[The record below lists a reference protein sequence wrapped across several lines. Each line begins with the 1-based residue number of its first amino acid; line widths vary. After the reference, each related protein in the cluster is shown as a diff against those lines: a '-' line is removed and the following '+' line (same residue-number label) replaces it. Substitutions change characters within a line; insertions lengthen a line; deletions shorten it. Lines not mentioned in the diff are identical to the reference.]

1 MKKRW
6 KILMLTLMFLA
17 LVPINS
23 MANEPE
29 DEVNQ
34 EEILNMQQESL
45 NISGFLKETQKYTQD
60 TFEDIDLND
69 LLTHAITGNI
79 DNKTFLKA
87 IGNIARERNCR
98 MY

>member
-6 KILMLTLMFLA
+6 KILILTLMFLA

-23 MANEPE
+23 MANEQE
-29 DEVNQ
+29 GEISQ
-34 EEILNMQQESL
+34 EEILNMQQDSL
-45 NISGFLKETQKYTQD
+45 NISGFIKEAQKYTQD

-69 LLTHAITGNI
+69 LFTHAIAGNI

-87 IGNIARERNCR
+87 IANIARKRNCR
-98 MY
+98 MH